1 MKKRVIFFLGSVICF
16 SVIIGMIGFVKNK
29 SSIGNGKVTTEE
41 VSSSVAAE
49 TATDMAASASDK
61 DEEQQFFEQA
71 VENKE
76 KVEQDGS
83 VFSKGSYQIYNGFGF
98 TVTYFHVY
106 DTYEEFVESE
116 HYNSDYVET
125 EPKDSKWITEE
136 FDNGANFVYAEIE
149 VTNEDRYEKEF
160 LPTMCE
166 IVCTQDDYIT
176 YVDGKSFYGYG
187 YNDFYMS
194 KRDGWEEIQGAEI
207 EKLARYYQIRPGET
221 VTIAIGGTSY
231 VECYTEGDGNGEDP
245 YEFIGEKSVDEVF
258 TSPKYYLEIAGDMPS
273 SGYQAWQ
280 EKNIRDA
287 LTHIYI
293 ECQ

>member
-1 MKKRVIFFLGSVICF
+1 MESRLCGKLYYFELRREGQYEKTGDIFLGSVICF

-29 SSIGNGKVTTEE
+29 SSIGNGQVTTEE

-160 LPTMCE
+160 
-166 IVCTQDDYIT
+166 
-176 YVDGKSFYGYG
+176 
-187 YNDFYMS
+187 
-194 KRDGWEEIQGAEI
+194 
-207 EKLARYYQIRPGET
+207 
-221 VTIAIGGTSY
+221 
-231 VECYTEGDGNGEDP
+231 
-245 YEFIGEKSVDEVF
+245 
-258 TSPKYYLEIAGDMPS
+258 
-273 SGYQAWQ
+273 
-280 EKNIRDA
+280 
-287 LTHIYI
+287 
-293 ECQ
+293 CQLCVRLCVHRMIISHM

>member
-1 MKKRVIFFLGSVICF
+1 MKKKVMFFLCGVICF

-29 SSIGNGKVTTEE
+29 SSIGNGQVTTEE

-49 TATDMAASASDK
+49 TATDMDASSL
-61 DEEQQFFEQA
+61 DEEEHFFEQIA
-71 VENKE
+71 ENKE
-76 KVEQDGS
+76 KVEQEGS

-116 HYNSDYVET
+116 HYNSDYVEI

-136 FDNGANFVYAEIE
+136 FDNGADFVYAEIE

-176 YVDGKSFYGYG
+176 YVDGKNYYGYVF
-187 YNDFYMS
+187 YDFYMS

-245 YEFIGEKSVDEVF
+245 YELIGEKSVDEVF